1 MALTNNHKMA
11 LLIILRELLQ
21 KTDEEHTLNAADLI
35 RILEQYGYNA
45 DRRTIYSNVEILSD
59 FGIDVQKKADAPGYF
74 IASREFE
81 LPELK
86 LLVDAVQSS
95 KFITAKKSE
104 ELIGKLMKLTNEQ
117 KASEL
122 NRSVYI
128 HNRMKSGNEKVY
140 YNVDDIHNAMNT
152 DRQIEF
158 QYGEWNTAKRLVAK
172 RNGKTYRVSPW
183 SLTWDDENYYLI
195 AYDEDDEKIK
205 HFRVDKM
212 IRVRLTDFS
221 RNGRGQFGDFDLA
234 AYVKKTFGM
243 YGGQDADVTLRCEKH
258 LVGVL
263 IDRFGKEI
271 MIIPDGK
278 DHVRTHIMVSVSP
291 QFFGWVT
298 GLGSGMEIV
307 SPGHVR
313 EAYQS
318 FLQEILNAYAREQTA
333 D

>member
-11 LLIILRELLQ
+11 LLIMLKELLQ
-21 KTDEEHTLNAADLI
+21 KTDEDHTLNAAELI
-35 RILEQYGYNA
+35 RILEKYGYNA

-86 LLVDAVQSS
+86 LLVDAVQAS
-95 KFITAKKSE
+95 KFITEKKSE

-128 HNRMKSGNEKVY
+128 RNRMKSGNEKVY
-140 YNVDDIHNAMNT
+140 YNVDDLHNAMNL
-152 DRQIEF
+152 DRQIAF

-172 RNGKTYRVSPW
+172 RGGKIYRVSPW
-183 SLTWDDENYYLI
+183 SLTWNDENYYLI
-195 AYDEDDEKIK
+195 AYDEIDSRIK

-212 IRVRLTDFS
+212 IRIELKEERRS
-221 RNGRGQFGDFDLA
+221 GREQFRDFDLA
-234 AYVKKTFGM
+234 AFAKKTFGM
-243 YGGQDADVTLRCEKH
+243 YGGVDADVTLRCEKQ
-258 LVGVL
+258 LAGVL
-263 IDRFGKEI
+263 IDRFGKDI
-271 MIIPDGK
+271 MIVPDGK
-278 DHVRTHIMVSVSP
+278 NHIRAHMPVSVSP

-298 GLGSGMEIV
+298 GLGNGMEIV
-307 SPGHVR
+307 SPEHVR
-313 EAYQS
+313 QEYQE
-318 FLQEILNAYAREQTA
+318 FLQDVLKVYSDTGK
-333 D
+333 

>member
-11 LLIILRELLQ
+11 LLIMLKELLQ
-21 KTDEEHTLNAADLI
+21 KTDEDHTLNAAELI
-35 RILEQYGYNA
+35 RILEKYGYNA

-86 LLVDAVQSS
+86 LLVDAVQAS
-95 KFITAKKSE
+95 KFITEKKSE

-128 HNRMKSGNEKVY
+128 RNRMKSGNEKVY
-140 YNVDDIHNAMNT
+140 YNVDDLHNAMNL
-152 DRQIEF
+152 DRQIAF

-172 RNGKTYRVSPW
+172 RGGKIYRVSPW
-183 SLTWDDENYYLI
+183 SLTWNDENYYLI
-195 AYDEDDEKIK
+195 AYDEIDSRIK

-212 IRVRLTDFS
+212 IRIELKEERRS
-221 RNGRGQFGDFDLA
+221 GREQFRDFDLA
-234 AYVKKTFGM
+234 AFAKKTFGM
-243 YGGQDADVTLRCEKH
+243 YGGADADVTLRCEKQ
-258 LVGVL
+258 LAGVL
-263 IDRFGKEI
+263 IDRFGKDI
-271 MIIPDGK
+271 MIVPDGK
-278 DHVRTHIMVSVSP
+278 NHIRTHMPVSVSP

-298 GLGSGMEIV
+298 GLGNGIEIV
-307 SPGHVR
+307 SPEHVR
-313 EAYQS
+313 QEYRE
-318 FLQEILNAYAREQTA
+318 FLQDVLKVYSGAGK
-333 D
+333 

>member
-11 LLIILRELLQ
+11 LLIMLKELLQ
-21 KTDEEHTLNAADLI
+21 KTDEDHTLNAAELI
-35 RILEQYGYNA
+35 RILEKYGYNA

-86 LLVDAVQSS
+86 LLVDAVQAS
-95 KFITAKKSE
+95 KFITEKKSE

-128 HNRMKSGNEKVY
+128 RNRMKSGNEKVY
-140 YNVDDIHNAMNT
+140 YNVDDLHNAMNL
-152 DRQIEF
+152 DRQIAF

-172 RNGKTYRVSPW
+172 RGGKIYRVSPW
-183 SLTWDDENYYLI
+183 SLTWNDENYYLI
-195 AYDEDDEKIK
+195 AYDEIDSRIK

-212 IRVRLTDFS
+212 IRIELKEERRS
-221 RNGRGQFGDFDLA
+221 GREQFRDFDLA
-234 AYVKKTFGM
+234 AFAKKTFGM
-243 YGGQDADVTLRCEKH
+243 YGGADADVTLRCEKQ
-258 LVGVL
+258 LAGVL
-263 IDRFGKEI
+263 IDRFGKDI
-271 MIIPDGK
+271 MIVPDGK
-278 DHVRTHIMVSVSP
+278 NHIRTHMPVSVSP

-298 GLGSGMEIV
+298 GLGNGIEIV
-307 SPGHVR
+307 SPEHVR
-313 EAYQS
+313 QEYRE
-318 FLQEILNAYAREQTA
+318 FLQDVLKVYSDAGK
-333 D
+333 

>member
-11 LLIILRELLQ
+11 LLIMLRELLQ
-21 KTDEEHTLNAADLI
+21 KTDEEHTLNAADLL
-35 RILEQYGYNA
+35 RILEQYGYQA
-45 DRRTIYSNVEILSD
+45 DRRTIYSNIEILSD
-59 FGIDVQKKADAPGYF
+59 FGIDVHKKEDSPGYY
-74 IASREFE
+74 IGARDFE

-95 KFITAKKSE
+95 KFITVKKSE
-104 ELIGKLMKLTNEQ
+104 ELIGKLMKLINEQ

-128 HNRMKSGNEKVY
+128 RNRMKSGNEKVY
-140 YNVDDIHNAMNT
+140 YNVDDLHNAMNT

-195 AYDEDDEKIK
+195 AYDENDEKIK

-212 IRVRLTDFS
+212 IRIELTDES
-221 RNGRGQFGDFDLA
+221 RNGCERFKDFDLA
-234 AYVKKTFGM
+234 AFAKKTFGM
-243 YGGQDADVTLRCEKH
+243 YGGSDADVTLRCEKH

-263 IDRFGKEI
+263 IDRFGKDI
-271 MIIPDGK
+271 MIVPDGK
-278 DHVRTHIMVSVSP
+278 DHVRTHILVSVSP

-307 SPGHVR
+307 SPEHVR
-313 EAYQS
+313 EEYQE
-318 FLQEILNAYAREQTA
+318 FLQNVLRSYTDKERQ
-333 D
+333 

>member
-11 LLIILRELLQ
+11 LLIMLKELLQ
-21 KTDEEHTLNAADLI
+21 KTDEDHTLNAAELI
-35 RILEQYGYNA
+35 RILEKYGYNA

-86 LLVDAVQSS
+86 LLVDAVQAS
-95 KFITAKKSE
+95 KFITEKKSE

-128 HNRMKSGNEKVY
+128 RNRMKSGNEKVY
-140 YNVDDIHNAMNT
+140 YNVDDLHNAMNL
-152 DRQIEF
+152 DRQIAF

-172 RNGKTYRVSPW
+172 RGGKIYRVSPW
-183 SLTWDDENYYLI
+183 SLTWNDENYYLI
-195 AYDEDDEKIK
+195 AYDEIDSRIK

-212 IRVRLTDFS
+212 IRIELKEERRS
-221 RNGRGQFGDFDLA
+221 GREQFRDFDLA
-234 AYVKKTFGM
+234 AFAKKTFGM
-243 YGGQDADVTLRCEKH
+243 YGGVDADVTLRCEKQ
-258 LVGVL
+258 LAGVL
-263 IDRFGKEI
+263 IDRFGKDI
-271 MIIPDGK
+271 MIVPDGK
-278 DHVRTHIMVSVSP
+278 NHIRAHMPVSVSP

-298 GLGSGMEIV
+298 GLGKGMEIV
-307 SPGHVR
+307 SPEHVR
-313 EAYQS
+313 QEYRE
-318 FLQEILNAYAREQTA
+318 FLQDVLKVYSGAGK
-333 D
+333 

>member
-11 LLIILRELLQ
+11 LLIMLKELLQ
-21 KTDEEHTLNAADLI
+21 KTDEDHTLNAAELI
-35 RILEQYGYNA
+35 RILEKYGYNA

-86 LLVDAVQSS
+86 LLVDAVQAS
-95 KFITAKKSE
+95 KFITEKKSE

-128 HNRMKSGNEKVY
+128 RNRMKSGNEKVY
-140 YNVDDIHNAMNT
+140 YNVDDLHNAMNV
-152 DRQIEF
+152 DRQIAF

-172 RNGKTYRVSPW
+172 RGGKIYRVSPW
-183 SLTWDDENYYLI
+183 SLTWNDENYYLI
-195 AYDEDDEKIK
+195 AYDEIDSRIK

-212 IRVRLTDFS
+212 IRIELKEERRS
-221 RNGRGQFGDFDLA
+221 GREQFRDFDLA
-234 AYVKKTFGM
+234 AFAKKTFGM
-243 YGGQDADVTLRCEKH
+243 YGGADADVTLRCEKQ
-258 LVGVL
+258 LAGVL
-263 IDRFGKEI
+263 IDRFGKDI
-271 MIIPDGK
+271 MIVPDGK
-278 DHVRTHIMVSVSP
+278 NHIRTHMPVSVSP

-298 GLGSGMEIV
+298 GLGNGIEIV
-307 SPGHVR
+307 SPEHVR
-313 EAYQS
+313 QEYRE
-318 FLQEILNAYAREQTA
+318 FLQDVLKVYSGAGK
-333 D
+333 

>member
-1 MALTNNHKMA
+1 MALANNHKMA
-11 LLIILRELLQ
+11 LLIMLRELMQ
-21 KTDEEHTLNAADLI
+21 KTDEDHTLNAADLI
-35 RILEQYGYNA
+35 RILEKYGYNA

-59 FGIDVQKKADAPGYF
+59 FGIDIQKKEDAPGYF

-86 LLVDAVQSS
+86 LLVDTVQSS
-95 KFITAKKSE
+95 KFITEKKSA
-104 ELIGKLMKLTNEQ
+104 ELIGKLMQLTNEQ

-128 HNRMKSGNEKVY
+128 RNRMKSGNEKVY
-140 YNVDDIHNAMNT
+140 YNADDLPNAMNQ

-172 RNGKTYRVSPW
+172 RNGKIYRVSPW
-183 SLTWDDENYYLI
+183 ALTWDDENYYLI
-195 AYDEDDEKIK
+195 AHDEIDGIIK

-212 IRVRLTDFS
+212 LRITLTDQP
-221 RNGRGQFGDFDLA
+221 RCGQAQFQDFDLA
-234 AYVKKTFGM
+234 AFAKKTFGM
-243 YGGQDADVTLRCEKH
+243 YGGPDAEVTLRCEKH

-271 MIIPDGK
+271 MIVPEGK
-278 DHVRTHIMVSVSP
+278 DHVHARVTVSVSP

-307 SPGHVR
+307 SPEHVR
-313 EAYQS
+313 KEYQA
-318 FLQEILNAYAREQTA
+318 FLQSVLKVYTG
-333 D
+333 

>member
-11 LLIILRELLQ
+11 LLIMLKELLQ
-21 KTDEEHTLNAADLI
+21 KTDEDHTLNAAELI
-35 RILEQYGYNA
+35 RILEKYGYNA

-86 LLVDAVQSS
+86 LLVDAVQAS
-95 KFITAKKSE
+95 KFITEKKSE

-128 HNRMKSGNEKVY
+128 RNRMKSGNEKVY
-140 YNVDDIHNAMNT
+140 YNVDDLHNAMNV
-152 DRQIEF
+152 DRQIAF

-172 RNGKTYRVSPW
+172 RGGKIYRVSPW
-183 SLTWDDENYYLI
+183 SLTWNDENYYLI
-195 AYDEDDEKIK
+195 AYDEIDSRIK

-212 IRVRLTDFS
+212 IRIELKEERRS
-221 RNGRGQFGDFDLA
+221 GREQFRDFDLA
-234 AYVKKTFGM
+234 AFAKKTFGM
-243 YGGQDADVTLRCEKH
+243 YGGADADVTLRCEKQ
-258 LVGVL
+258 LAGVL
-263 IDRFGKEI
+263 IDRFGKDI
-271 MIIPDGK
+271 MIVPDGK
-278 DHVRTHIMVSVSP
+278 NHIRTHMPVSVSP

-298 GLGSGMEIV
+298 GLGNGIEIV
-307 SPGHVR
+307 SPEHVR
-313 EAYQS
+313 QEYRE
-318 FLQEILNAYAREQTA
+318 FLQDVLKVYSDAGK
-333 D
+333 

>member
-11 LLIILRELLQ
+11 LLIMLKELLQ
-21 KTDEEHTLNAADLI
+21 KTDEDHTLNAAELI
-35 RILEQYGYNA
+35 RILEKYGYNA

-86 LLVDAVQSS
+86 LLVDAVQAS
-95 KFITAKKSE
+95 KFITVKKSE

-128 HNRMKSGNEKVY
+128 RNRMKSGNEKVY
-140 YNVDDIHNAMNT
+140 YNVDDLHNAMNL
-152 DRQIEF
+152 DRQIAF

-172 RNGKTYRVSPW
+172 RGGKIYRVSPW
-183 SLTWDDENYYLI
+183 SLTWNDENYYLI
-195 AYDEDDEKIK
+195 AYDEIDSRIK

-212 IRVRLTDFS
+212 IRIELKEERRS
-221 RNGRGQFGDFDLA
+221 GREQFRDFDLA
-234 AYVKKTFGM
+234 AFAKKTFGM
-243 YGGQDADVTLRCEKH
+243 YGGADADVTLRCEKQ
-258 LVGVL
+258 LAGVL
-263 IDRFGKEI
+263 IDRFGKDI
-271 MIIPDGK
+271 MIVPDGK
-278 DHVRTHIMVSVSP
+278 NHIRAHMPVSVSP

-298 GLGSGMEIV
+298 GLGNGMEIV
-307 SPGHVR
+307 SPEHVR
-313 EAYQS
+313 QEYQE
-318 FLQEILNAYAREQTA
+318 FLQDVLKVYLNA
-333 D
+333 DNK